1 MEQKVFDIETF
12 NRLLVSLKLQANA
25 HQPKN
30 EAARNAHNE
39 AYFKSQGQLQR
50 TDEPIFVD
58 EPQPK
63 NEVPDT
69 ALVSDPEKVGK
80 SIVEFISTIPGVA
93 TEGMLDRASRP
104 ESIALSNRA
113 VSALLRREKG
123 GEVGMG
129 LTFAEPGW
137 PKHKLEFERIDPNHN
152 RVAVSIEI
160 GPESVPVGG
169 EIKIGTIEDRQFVN
183 TRQSIQF
190 DPNGVVLK
198 ASQEYKPL
206 IGEKLNIIK
215 MIEQVTTSENLGEP
229 VGAGQMIEKTRQLKI
244 TENPQ

>member
-1 MEQKVFDIETF
+1 MEQKVFEVETF
-12 NRLLVSLKLQANA
+12 NQLLVSLKLQANA

-39 AYFKSQGQLQR
+39 AYFRSRRQLQR
-50 TDEPIFVD
+50 TDEPIYVD
-58 EPQPK
+58 EHQPI

-69 ALVSDPEKVGK
+69 TLVSDPEKVGK

-93 TEGMLDRASRP
+93 TEGMSDKVSRA
-104 ESIALSNRA
+104 ESVALSDRA

-123 GEVGMG
+123 AEVGMS
-129 LTFAEPGW
+129 LTFAYEGW
-137 PKHKLEFERIDPNHN
+137 PKHKLEFERIDPNHD
-152 RVAVSIEI
+152 RIAVSLEI
-160 GPESVPVGG
+160 GLDGIPIGG
-169 EIKIGTIEDRQFVN
+169 EIGIGTKIDGQFVN

-206 IGEKLNIIK
+206 IGERLNIIN
-215 MIEQVTTSENLGEP
+215 MIEQVTTSENLGGP
-229 VGAGQMIEKTRQLKI
+229 VKAGQMVERTRQLKI
-244 TENPQ
+244 TKSP

>member
-1 MEQKVFDIETF
+1 MEQKVFDVEQF

-30 EAARNAHNE
+30 EAARIAHNE
-39 AYFKSQGQLQR
+39 AYFKSQRQLQR
-50 TDEPIFVD
+50 TDEPIYVD
-58 EPQPK
+58 EPQPI

-93 TEGMLDRASRP
+93 TEGMLDKASRP
-104 ESIALSNRA
+104 ESVALSDRA

-123 GEVGMG
+123 AEVGMS
-129 LTFAEPGW
+129 LTFAYEGW
-137 PKHKLEFERIDPNHN
+137 LKHKLEFERIDPNHD
-152 RVAVSIEI
+152 RVAVSLEI
-160 GPESVPVGG
+160 GPDSVPIGG
-169 EIKIGTIEDRQFVN
+169 EIGIGTKTNGQFVN
-183 TRQSIQF
+183 TRQSIHF

-215 MIEQVTTSENLGEP
+215 MIEQVTTPENLGEP
-229 VGAGQMIEKTRQLKI
+229 IKANQMVENTRQLKI
-244 TENPQ
+244 TQNP